1 MLELDLLRLS
11 DDAGPLRAIATNAR
25 AKRSNRDAVN
35 FLLHE
40 IGVRASATRNESY
53 YQDELNYSLALAYA
67 YLDEPDAAADFLER
81 SGVLPF
87 DGGDLLFSE
96 AQRRGLDLFDLQE
109 ASIAR
114 RVPCVFLASMPRA
127 ASAALASTIAQ
138 EFGCPSLRASL
149 GRFPNW
155 YLVPAWVRRISRGG
169 CVLHDHFGADQFNRK
184 VLSDSGVRSIFL
196 LIRDPRAAAVS
207 YVLHVQKSDGAP
219 IDEERILHVYETKYL
234 PWLIDWEDYAASTND
249 VRVVWLR
256 SMDVTAGAESLRA
269 VMMQIVT
276 SLAPSAPSWKP
287 PNLSALSLADANFVS
302 GTSDGWRKLVSK
314 AGQERMWSR
323 LPVRFRDMLELT
335 S

>member
-1 MLELDLLRLS
+1 M
-11 DDAGPLRAIATNAR
+11 
-25 AKRSNRDAVN
+25 
-35 FLLHE
+35 
-40 IGVRASATRNESY
+40 
-53 YQDELNYSLALAYA
+53 
-67 YLDEPDAAADFLER
+67 
-81 SGVLPF
+81 
-87 DGGDLLFSE
+87 
-96 AQRRGLDLFDLQE
+96 
-109 ASIAR
+109 
-114 RVPCVFLASMPRA
+114 
-127 ASAALASTIAQ
+127 
-138 EFGCPSLRASL
+138 
-149 GRFPNW
+149 
-155 YLVPAWVRRISRGG
+155 
-169 CVLHDHFGADQFNRK
+169 LHDHFGADQFNRK